1 MERRNI
7 YISAYDRKRL
17 MKLIRDSVNNPGK
30 NYLKDLEKELNRG
43 IEVEPEDMPAD
54 VITMNSRVRLRDL
67 DSGEEMTYTLVFPED
82 ADFRNN
88 RISVLAPIGTALLGY
103 HVGDII
109 EWEVPKGIRKI
120 KVEELLYQPEAAG
133 DYHL

>member
-1 MERRNI
+1 MERRTI

-17 MKLIRDSVNNPGK
+17 MKLIRDSFNNPDK
-30 NYLKDLEKELNRG
+30 NYLKELEKELNRG
-43 IEVEPEDMPAD
+43 TEVEPKDMPPD

-67 DSGEEMTYTLVFPED
+67 ESGEEMMYILVFPED

-88 RISVLAPIGTALLGY
+88 KISVLAPIGTALLGY
-103 HVGDII
+103 RVGDII
-109 EWEVPKGIRKI
+109 EWKVPKGIRKI

-133 DYHL
+133 DFHL